1 MRFAFL
7 FFIFLSV
14 LAQHA
19 NALSIVSENN
29 NELTQVAS
37 SQGLSNLEVITNSQ
51 GLTPLTSLSTHTL
64 HELYKQA
71 IASIELEKGDENHT
85 DYFPRNIRVSAT
97 TFTSE
102 LQLSPEYCLLVEF
115 FEIKLKASL
124 YKNLTNPPLV
134 LAWYINKPITNRSSR
149 LSGWK
154 ESNALY
160 SATIT
165 YHS

>member
-1 MRFAFL
+1 MRIALLFL
-7 FFIFLSV
+7 IFFSL

-19 NALSIVSENN
+19 KAVSIASENN
-29 NELTQVAS
+29 NELIQVTS
-37 SQGLSNLEVITNSQ
+37 SHELSSHEILTSSTE
-51 GLTPLTSLSTHTL
+51 LTPLTPLSTHTL

-71 IASIELEKGDENHT
+71 VGSIELEKDNENHS

-149 LSGWK
+149 ISGWK